1 MASLGL
7 LEAYGSGSSSE
18 DEEEEGT
25 PGDAGNKPEQKP
37 DLREQETE
45 REVEHLVCHDA
56 TIRGSQGD
64 EVDAAAAP
72 TTSGRRC
79 DPAVQA
85 KVAKFLDLKRLHV
98 SCYFPPPPPSRSV
111 AFAD

>member
-7 LEAYGSGSSSE
+7 LEAYGSGTSSE

-37 DLREQETE
+37 DVPEQETE
-45 REVEHLVCHDA
+45 REVEPLVCHDA

-98 SCYFPPPPPSRSV
+98 SCYFPPPPPPRSD

>member
-7 LEAYGSGSSSE
+7 LEAYGSGTSSE

-37 DLREQETE
+37 DLPEQETE
-45 REVEHLVCHDA
+45 REVEPLVCHDA

-98 SCYFPPPPPSRSV
+98 SCYFPPPSRSV
-111 AFAD
+111 TFAD

>member
-1 MASLGL
+1 MS
-7 LEAYGSGSSSE
+7 
-18 DEEEEGT
+18 
-25 PGDAGNKPEQKP
+25 
-37 DLREQETE
+37 R
-45 REVEHLVCHDA
+45 A

-64 EVDAAAAP
+64 EVVAAAAP

-79 DPAVQA
+79 GHHAVRA

-98 SCYFPPPPPSRSV
+98 SCFPPRPRSV